1 MKPLPRPTRTSA
13 RKRPPPGPPGP
24 RRRPQQARARHTAR
38 ALREAFVRVLVE
50 RGYAGVT
57 VREVT
62 LVAGTA
68 LGSFYDYYA
77 SMDDLARV
85 SLHLRSKALLLAL
98 RGAAGR
104 HAGMPLAQI
113 VVAVVDAM
121 LARHRERPREWAAHY
136 LLERHFSSLEAY
148 LEMYERFVDAWAEAI
163 GAATDWPAHQPP
175 REAARVAQ
183 AILYGLFANQHL
195 THPDGPDNA
204 ALRRMASE
212 AIDAYLHAAR
222 R

>member
-1 MKPLPRPTRTSA
+1 MKPASSSPRPIA
-13 RKRPPPGPPGP
+13 RKRAPAGLPQP
-24 RRRPQQARARHTAR
+24 RRRPRQVRARHTAR

-85 SLHLRSKALLLAL
+85 SLHLRSKALLVAM
-98 RGAAGR
+98 RGAAAR
-104 HAGMPLAQI
+104 QAGAPLAE
-113 VVAVVDAM
+113 VVRAIVDAM
-121 LARHRERPREWAAHY
+121 LARHGERPEEWAAHY

-148 LEMYERFVDAWAEAI
+148 LKMYDRFVDAWAEAI
-163 GAATDWPAHQPP
+163 RAAGDWPADRPL

-183 AILYGLFANQHL
+183 ALLYGLFSHQHMA
-195 THPDGPDNA
+195 HPHGPDPDGLRCMA
-204 ALRRMASE
+204 ASAIAAS
-212 AIDAYLHAAR
+212 LQAAR
-222 R
+222 G